1 MTTDDK
7 PSSSLSPI
15 EIEGAAFDTEAAAM
29 HKGNGK
35 KLIALTLS
43 CAAVIGV
50 SVLALGDLD
59 NRQAFLDAGTRMNA
73 LNEVGYERFWNCAL
87 IGMNQAQIKN
97 ADELEAQLHKRA
109 QHYGMSYATLMK
121 KCGSS
126 LDSMERDLD
135 VIKAPKPIQPQLR
148 GMKEA
153 VAATRHGLQ
162 GLIADMESHG
172 ATYDGTGGER
182 YTAKLAVAWQQYHV
196 SHQAFREALREHL
209 Q

>member
-7 PSSSLSPI
+7 PGTSLSPI
-15 EIEGAAFDTEAAAM
+15 EVEGVSFDMEAAAM

-35 KLIALTLS
+35 KLVALTLG

-59 NRQAFLDAGTRMNA
+59 NRQAFLDTGTRMNT

-87 IGMNQAQIKN
+87 IGMNQAQVKN

-109 QHYGMSYATLMK
+109 QHYGKSYATLMK

-126 LDSMERDLD
+126 LDSLERDLD
-135 VIKAPKPIQPQLR
+135 VMQPPKPIRSQVR
-148 GMKEA
+148 GMKDA

-162 GLIADMESHG
+162 DLIGYVEANG
-172 ATYDGTGGER
+172 ANYDDAGGER
-182 YTAKLAVAWQQYHV
+182 YTGKLALAWQQYRV
-196 SHQAFREALREHL
+196 NHQAFRDALREHL

>member
-7 PSSSLSPI
+7 PGSSLSPI
-15 EIEGAAFDTEAAAM
+15 EIEGAAFDIEAAAM

-35 KLIALTLS
+35 KLVALTLS

-59 NRQAFLDAGTRMNA
+59 NRQAFLDAGTRMNS
-73 LNEVGYERFWNCAL
+73 LHEVGYERFWNCAL
-87 IGMNQAQIKN
+87 IGMNQSQIKS
-97 ADELEAQLHKRA
+97 ADELESQIHKRA
-109 QHYGMSYATLMK
+109 EHYGMSYATLMK

-126 LDSMERDLD
+126 LDSLERDLD
-135 VIKAPKPIQPQLR
+135 VMQAPKPIQPQLR

-153 VAATRHGLQ
+153 VTTTRRGLHD
-162 GLIADMESHG
+162 LINHMERYGSK
-172 ATYDGTGGER
+172 YDDDDGER
-182 YTAKLAVAWQQYHV
+182 YTGKLAIGWQQYRV

>member
-7 PSSSLSPI
+7 PGSSLSPI
-15 EIEGAAFDTEAAAM
+15 EIEGASFDMEAAAM

-35 KLIALTLS
+35 KLVALTLS

-59 NRQAFLDAGTRMNA
+59 NRQGFLDAGTRMNS

-97 ADELEAQLHKRA
+97 AEELESQLHKRA
-109 QHYGMSYATLMK
+109 EHYGMSYATLMK

-126 LDSMERDLD
+126 LDSLERDLD
-135 VIKAPKPIQPQLR
+135 IMQAPKPIQAQVH
-148 GMKEA
+148 GMKDA
-153 VAATRHGLQ
+153 VTTTRRGLQ
-162 GLIADMESHG
+162 DLINHVERYGSKYGDE
-172 ATYDGTGGER
+172 GGER
-182 YTAKLAVAWQQYHV
+182 YTGKLAIGWQQYRV
-196 SHQAFREALREHL
+196 SHQAFREAIREHL

>member
-15 EIEGAAFDTEAAAM
+15 EVEGVSFDMEAAAM

-35 KLIALTLS
+35 KLIALTLG

-59 NRQAFLDAGTRMNA
+59 NRQAFLDAGTRMNS

-87 IGMNQAQIKN
+87 IGMNQAQIKD
-97 ADELEAQLHKRA
+97 AGELESQLHKRA
-109 QHYGMSYATLMK
+109 QHYGRSYATLMK

-126 LDSMERDLD
+126 LDSLERDLD
-135 VIKAPKPIQPQLR
+135 TMQAPKPIKPQLR
-148 GMKEA
+148 AMKDA
-153 VAATRHGLQ
+153 VTSTRHGLQ
-162 GLIADMESHG
+162 DLIGHVESRG
-172 ATYDGTGGER
+172 SKYEGEGGER
-182 YTAKLAVAWQQYHV
+182 YTGKLAIGWQQYRV
-196 SHQAFREALREHL
+196 NHQAFRDALREHL